1 MVSNVTSTTFS
12 QTYRDDFADSDHYH
26 RILFNNGRALQARE
40 LTQLQTIIQKEA
52 ERHARF
58 VFNDGASV
66 QSGGVQLDNKYEF
79 VKLNT
84 TSYSLPSSYTS
95 LVGETFVGLT
105 STINVR
111 IVEIVPAVGLDPAT
125 VYVEYINNNQ
135 IDGTD
140 TPTRL
145 IPGEIINGLT
155 SGANLQVQTTNTTI
169 NPAVGRGIRLSVK
182 SSTFFVLGHFVTT
195 DSQSIILSKYSNE
208 PTVNA
213 GFVVTEDV
221 VTSSDNNKLYDNSTD
236 TPNLTA
242 PGADRYRIRLT
253 LELEDNVDSDTTFL
267 KAYSIVKGSLVST
280 AAPGPNSLNVIMKI
294 MEKRTADES
303 GSYTVKPFLVKTLE
317 NDSDNTKLDIQ
328 ISAGSAYVEGHYAEL
343 ESSIRIPIDKPRTTE
358 TVNNDVIAAN
368 YGNYVICSTLRGLPQ
383 INTLATVDLR
393 SAVTYGGSTIGTA
406 RIRSVEEFGSYYRV
420 YLFDVTMSGSNNFSA
435 VRSIGTSVTNY
446 VDLVL
451 ENGVAVI
458 KDTTNNNLLFDLRY
472 TRPAALSDISLAT
485 QRRFTGTT
493 TGSGTIQFN
502 LSATGETFA
511 NSSNWIATVDSS
523 GLAQNIAITSGGNGT
538 ASVTLG
544 SLPTSS
550 AITMIAI
557 VNKGASTVKTKTLTN
572 VKTTFT
578 PAVDNTITLAKADG
592 YRVNEIRNGSATGN
606 IITNQY
612 IFDNGQKDNFYDVAK
627 LYLRSGYSAPAGN
640 VYVDFDYFEHGANG
654 DFFAVNS
661 YTGQVNYEDIPI
673 FRQKNA
679 QIVQLRDV
687 LDFRSRK
694 DNTGANFTGT
704 GAIRMEIPVNT
715 DLITADVSYYRGKYY
730 RIALGNDGG
739 FRAIGGD
746 DALFPQFPTLPENNM
761 ELYKL
766 KVNPYVLDQDDVAL
780 QYVNNRRYTMSDIG
794 SLEKRIDKLEEL
806 TTLNMLELETSLVDV
821 FDSNGNNRLKIGL
834 TADNFKDHSQSA
846 RAAYEYNAAID
857 MFAGELRPPH
867 ISRNIELLYDSANSI
882 DTILIGD
889 TVYPTFTEVVEV
901 SNTEA
906 TSGPSGAADTGAEPI
921 NAFNL
926 GVVTGKIKMSPS
938 SDVWF
943 DEARLPAK
951 VIDGGFDLDQSKDAL
966 WGSWGFNW
974 SGVKENQL
982 NAGYS
987 ETKTSTSTAG
997 NIKTTTTA
1005 TSTAGSSSIVTT
1017 SVKDEKLYETSI
1029 QYQRNKFVFFKAS
1042 GLRPNT
1048 RYFPFYDNVSVA
1060 NWVQT
1065 GVGKFAFF
1073 GSLTKDSP
1081 YLDAGNIYSNA
1092 TQFPQSLGG
1101 PTAEIYSNANGEIE
1115 GIFLIP
1121 STNTLKFLT
1130 GDTKFYLV
1138 DISVLNLA
1146 DATSYTYGVFTTRGT
1161 LRHYQETVKSTRKYN
1176 IDVAITTKTETI
1188 PTVTTGG
1195 GGGGTTG
1202 GGGGGRDEPDRP
1214 GGAGR
1219 DDRGSGQ
1226 SLGGTRNVA
1235 VGIGDTNRDRQGVDG
1250 RRDGI
1255 SVSGGIGDTNRDRQG
1270 VDGRRS
1276 GGGTGCF
1283 TADTLIEMADGTTK
1297 RISNIFLGD
1306 MTRGGMVTAI
1316 HLYDGAP
1323 LYDYMGVRVS
1333 GTHYVIEDGKTI
1345 MVEESKLATKI
1356 DNVYGLYTIDTTDR
1370 RIFANGIEF
1379 ADHNGDGVIVNF
1391 FKNNPEFIYTT
1402 DDALIEE
1409 IKDQVGK
1416 SLL

>member
-66 QSGGVQLDNKYEF
+66 QSGGVQLDSKYEF

-84 TSYSLPSSYTS
+84 TSYSLPTSYTS

-111 IVEIVPAVGLDPAT
+111 IVEVVPAVGSDPAT
-125 VYVEYINNNQ
+125 IYVEYINNNQ

-155 SGANLQVQTTNTTI
+155 SGANLQVQTTNTTV
-169 NPAVGRGIRLSVK
+169 NPAVGRGSRLSVK

-221 VTSSDNNKLYDNSTD
+221 VTSSDDSKLYDNSTD

-267 KAYSIVKGSLVST
+267 KAYSIVKGELVST
-280 AAPGPNSLNVIMKI
+280 ASPGPNSLNVIMKI

-328 ISAGSAYVEGHYAEL
+328 VSAGSAYVEGHYAEL
-343 ESSIRIPIDKPRTTE
+343 ESSIRIVIDKPRTTE
-358 TVNNDVIAAN
+358 TLNNDVIAAN

-383 INTLATVDLR
+383 INTLATVNLR

-406 RIRSVEEFGSYYRV
+406 RIRSVEKFGSYYRV
-420 YLFDVTMSGSNNFSA
+420 YLFDVTMSGSNNFSD
-435 VRSIGTSVTNY
+435 VRSIGSSTTNY

-493 TGSGTIQFN
+493 SGSGTIQFN

-511 NSSNWIATVDSS
+511 NSSNWIATLDSS
-523 GLAQNIAITSGGNGT
+523 GVSQNINITSGGNGST
-538 ASVTLG
+538 SVTLG

-557 VNKGASTVKTKTLTN
+557 VNKSASTVKTKTLTN
-572 VKTTFT
+572 VATTFT
-578 PAVDNTITLAKADG
+578 PAVDNTISLAKADG
-592 YRVNEIRNGSATGN
+592 YRINEIRDGSATGN

-627 LYLRSGYSAPAGN
+627 LYLKSGYSAPAGD

-661 YTGQVNYEDIPI
+661 YTGQVNYEDIPT

-694 DNTGANFTGT
+694 DNTGADFTGT
-704 GAIRMEIPVNT
+704 GAVRMEIPVNT
-715 DLITADVSYYRGKYY
+715 DLINADVSYYRGRYY

-746 DALFPQFPTLPENNM
+746 DALFPQFPPLPENNM

-766 KVNPYVLDQDDVAL
+766 KVNPYVLNQDDVAL
-780 QYVNNRRYTMSDIG
+780 QYINNRRYTMNDIG
-794 SLEKRIDKLEEL
+794 SLEKRIDRLEEL

-821 FDSNGNNRLKIGL
+821 LDSNGNNRLKIGL

-846 RAAYEYNAAID
+846 RSAYEYNASID

-867 ISRNIELLYDSANSI
+867 VSRNIELLYDSANSI
-882 DTILIGD
+882 DTILMGD
-889 TVYPTFTEVVEV
+889 TVYPKFTEVVEI
-901 SNTEA
+901 SNTDA
-906 TSGPSGAADTGAEPI
+906 TSGPAGSPDTGAQPVNPTPI
-921 NAFNL
+921 
-926 GVVTGKIKMSPS
+926 GVVTGKIQMSPS

-943 DEARLPAK
+943 DDVRRPAK
-951 VIDGGFDLDQSKDAL
+951 VIDGGITLDPIQDAL

-974 SGVKENQL
+974 SGVKDNQL
-982 NAGYS
+982 DAGYS

-1005 TSTAGSSSIVTT
+1005 TSKASSAEIVTT

-1029 QYQRNKFVFFKAS
+1029 QYQRNKFVFFKVS

-1048 RYFPFYDNVSVA
+1048 RYFPFYDNKSVA

-1065 GVGKFAFF
+1065 GAGKFQYF
-1073 GSLTKDSP
+1073 GSLPKNSP
-1081 YLDAGNIYSNA
+1081 YLDAGNIYKNA

-1101 PTAEIYSNANGEIE
+1101 PTPEIYSNASGEIE

-1121 STNTLKFLT
+1121 STDNLKFLT
-1130 GDTKFYLV
+1130 GETRFYLI
-1138 DISVLNLA
+1138 DISVLNTA
-1146 DATSYTYGVFTTRGT
+1146 NSTSYAHGVFTSRGT

-1176 IDVAITTKTETI
+1176 ISVSIATKTETI
-1188 PTVTTGG
+1188 PKVTTGG
-1195 GGGGTTG
+1195 GGGGGPDKPGGGNTTSGPGQCFGGTTG
-1202 GGGGGRDEPDRP
+1202 GGLGAVGGGNT
-1214 GGAGR
+1214 
-1219 DDRGSGQ
+1219 SGN
-1226 SLGGTRNVA
+1226 SG
-1235 VGIGDTNRDRQGVDG
+1235 
-1250 RRDGI
+1250 
-1255 SVSGGIGDTNRDRQG
+1255 GGIG
-1270 VDGRRS
+1270 VS
-1276 GGGTGCF
+1276 GSATGGTGVG
-1283 TADTLIEMADGTTK
+1283 ASG
-1297 RISNIFLGD
+1297 S
-1306 MTRGGMVTAI
+1306 GGWGGGGLAG
-1316 HLYDGAP
+1316 GANE
-1323 LYDYMGVRVS
+1323 G
-1333 GTHYVIEDGKTI
+1333 
-1345 MVEESKLATKI
+1345 
-1356 DNVYGLYTIDTTDR
+1356 R
-1370 RIFANGIEF
+1370 R
-1379 ADHNGDGVIVNF
+1379 
-1391 FKNNPEFIYTT
+1391 
-1402 DDALIEE
+1402 
-1409 IKDQVGK
+1409 
-1416 SLL
+1416 